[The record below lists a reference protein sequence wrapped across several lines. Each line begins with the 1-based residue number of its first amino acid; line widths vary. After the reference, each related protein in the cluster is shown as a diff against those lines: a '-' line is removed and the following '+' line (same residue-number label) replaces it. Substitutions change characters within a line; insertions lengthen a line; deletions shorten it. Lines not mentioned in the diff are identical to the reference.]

1 MKIKFCKLAFL
12 LTCLYSLN
20 IFGITKKYIKINFLE
35 NIKLRFLLD
44 TKLKIDKSLRKDKG
58 DLNSIENCEA
68 DYKYFYQYIT
78 GYNVIF
84 DKDIDNNGAVSN
96 HILTINIILQNILKR
111 IAQGKASKSDYIN
124 TIGAYFIFVAIAGV
138 GIILWI
144 LNWTCWQKKWC
155 CYKVLHNE
163 TNARVCWWFSFIFL
177 CGIIA
182 CCISGLAVAS
192 RF

>member
-1 MKIKFCKLAFL
+1 MKIKFCKLAVL

-96 HILTINIILQNILKR
+96 HILKINIIL
-111 IAQGKASKSDYIN
+111 
-124 TIGAYFIFVAIAGV
+124 
-138 GIILWI
+138 
-144 LNWTCWQKKWC
+144 
-155 CYKVLHNE
+155 
-163 TNARVCWWFSFIFL
+163 
-177 CGIIA
+177 
-182 CCISGLAVAS
+182 
-192 RF
+192 

>member
-1 MKIKFCKLAFL
+1 MKIKFCKLAVL

-96 HILTINIILQNILKR
+96 HILTINIIL
-111 IAQGKASKSDYIN
+111 
-124 TIGAYFIFVAIAGV
+124 
-138 GIILWI
+138 
-144 LNWTCWQKKWC
+144 
-155 CYKVLHNE
+155 
-163 TNARVCWWFSFIFL
+163 
-177 CGIIA
+177 
-182 CCISGLAVAS
+182 
-192 RF
+192 